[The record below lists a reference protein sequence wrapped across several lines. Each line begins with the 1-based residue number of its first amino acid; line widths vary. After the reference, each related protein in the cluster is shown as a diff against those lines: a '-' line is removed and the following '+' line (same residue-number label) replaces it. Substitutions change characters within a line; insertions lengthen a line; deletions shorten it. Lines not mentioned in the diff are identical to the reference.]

1 MTEQNP
7 EPMKPEGAPSNTDDG
22 AWFREPTRREH
33 RIAAALFIGFGL
45 FFVMLWV
52 VQQGWWFRWVVL
64 GLGVYS
70 ILHGLRHARD
80 ARLSRV

>member
-1 MTEQNP
+1 MHETGDAE
-7 EPMKPEGAPSNTDDG
+7 
-22 AWFREPTRREH
+22 WFREPSRREH
-33 RIAAALFIGFGL
+33 RIAAGLFIAFGV

-52 VQQGWWFRWVVL
+52 VQRGWWFRWVVL

-80 ARLSRV
+80 ARESRAPPS